1 LAALFAALFVAV
13 LPVAGASAAPSMRAT
28 APAVVPAAALDPTL
42 AQQRD
47 EGGADD
53 DLDDELVEYLAA
65 ERDEAD
71 RLRRRG
77 LFVEAR
83 RMLDALVA
91 EAEEEGDDD
100 LDARAL
106 RAQLELDAGRF
117 EAALADARF
126 VQDSEPAASGRQASG
141 LELALT
147 VELATLAE
155 LGRGG
160 AADDALAR
168 LDARGFPAGVSAP
181 LDWQAARLCFEGG
194 RREAAL
200 VRLAGARAAPG
211 ERWDELL
218 AQALAA
224 RRLGDLVGAS
234 QLLVKAARA
243 SEREP
248 LVLAELAALYLEAD
262 GEVAS
267 AEAAQ
272 RNPEPLLLEA
282 RASNPACEAA
292 LLGLWELYRLN
303 WQLSRHEAAAMLA
316 ELLAARPD
324 SIDGRLALAE
334 QELLLGD
341 FAATHATL
349 AGLVE
354 RAPDRRAVRTLAA
367 SLAALE
373 APTDVA
379 ESPLALLDELERQD
393 PVDSEPARVVGTRLV
408 ELYRFVEG
416 REVLERAV
424 AIDAGDWRA
433 WTALGRA
440 RANTGDVPGAR
451 DALAAADRAADLRKD
466 VVRANLARVLRIVD
480 EQFVEH
486 EQGELTFAWRANG
499 ADLLEL
505 YFVPF
510 YAEARAELSER
521 YGYATGKVR
530 IEVFDRHGDFSV
542 RSTGYEGFPALGVCF
557 GPVVTAVSP
566 LSELRGSFSWARTG
580 YHEFTHVVHLG
591 LSHNRCPRWVTEGLA
606 TWEEVEKRSSW
617 TRNMRSDL
625 VDARANGLVF
635 PVRELNSAFRGP
647 RVVFGYYQGGLLC
660 DVLIERH
667 GFPAMLRLL
676 DEFDRG
682 SDLDTALA
690 RVFDR
695 SPEQLDV
702 EFAAHVDA
710 QLAGLAIEP
719 NWDLERL
726 RTRWLTLPRSAPAG
740 ESAQR
745 EWADDWLDLAFASWQ
760 AGLRP
765 DAEEALRIAT
775 AQPPIAPRAL
785 FLRGL
790 LAIADGDSRA
800 GERLLTDFI
809 AAGGDDFRARLALAQ
824 YAGARDDVDAVEE
837 QLLAAERA
845 YPGHPEAELAAELAL
860 AKFYGERGR
869 VDDAMAARERW
880 IVWNADDWR
889 VRMELARWHVEAG
902 RHARAAELFEEA
914 NEVEPFQRGL
924 HLEWARAL
932 GQVGRH
938 AEVLRECTAFERVP
952 VELDAVAKEPASE
965 RERAEV
971 HVLRARALLALDRAD
986 EARAEFDRARELAP
1000 SAPFVRALAEELER

>member
-1 LAALFAALFVAV
+1 
-13 LPVAGASAAPSMRAT
+13 
-28 APAVVPAAALDPTL
+28 
-42 AQQRD
+42 
-47 EGGADD
+47 
-53 DLDDELVEYLAA
+53 
-65 ERDEAD
+65 
-71 RLRRRG
+71 
-77 LFVEAR
+77 
-83 RMLDALVA
+83 
-91 EAEEEGDDD
+91 
-100 LDARAL
+100 
-106 RAQLELDAGRF
+106 
-117 EAALADARF
+117 
-126 VQDSEPAASGRQASG
+126 
-141 LELALT
+141 
-147 VELATLAE
+147 
-155 LGRGG
+155 
-160 AADDALAR
+160 
-168 LDARGFPAGVSAP
+168 
-181 LDWQAARLCFEGG
+181 
-194 RREAAL
+194 
-200 VRLAGARAAPG
+200 
-211 ERWDELL
+211 LL
-218 AQALAA
+218 AKACAA
-224 RRLGDLVGAS
+224 RRSGDLVGAS
-234 QLLVKAARA
+234 QLLVKAARL

-248 LVLAELAALYLEAD
+248 LVLAELASVYLEAD

-267 AEAAQ
+267 PESAQ

-282 RASNPACEAA
+282 RATNPACESA

-303 WQLSRHEAAAMLA
+303 WQLSRHEAAAMLE
-316 ELLAARPD
+316 ELFVARPD

-341 FAATHATL
+341 FSAAHATL
-349 AGLVE
+349 ARLSE
-354 RAPDRRAVRTLAA
+354 LAPRRRAVRTLAA
-367 SLAALE
+367 SLEALE
-373 APTDVA
+373 ATTDDA
-379 ESPLALLDELERQD
+379 PATSPLLDELERED
-393 PVDSEPARVVGTRLV
+393 PADSEPARVVGTRLV

-416 REVLERAV
+416 RDVLERAV

-451 DALAAADRAADLRKD
+451 EALAAADEAAELRKD
-466 VVRANLARVLRIVD
+466 AVRANLSRVLRIVD
-480 EQFVEH
+480 EQFEEH
-486 EQGELTFAWRANG
+486 VHGELTFAWRATG

-510 YAEARAELSER
+510 YANARAELSER
-521 YGYATGKVR
+521 YGHATGKVR

-606 TWEEVEKRSSW
+606 TWEEVEKRSAW

-635 PVRELNSAFRGP
+635 PVRELNGAFRGP

-660 DVLIERH
+660 DLLIERH

-682 SDLDTALA
+682 ADLDTALA

-710 QLAGLAIEP
+710 LLAGLAIEP

-726 RTRWLTLPRSAPAG
+726 RPRWVTLPRSAPAG
-740 ESAQR
+740 EEAQR
-745 EWADDWLDLAFASWQ
+745 AWADDWLDLAFAAWQ
-760 AGLRP
+760 AGQRQ
-765 DAEEALRIAT
+765 DAEEALRIVT
-775 AQPPIAPRAL
+775 TQPPLPPRAL

-790 LAIADGDSRA
+790 FAIADGDA
-800 GERLLTDFI
+800 DDGERLLTAFV

-824 YAGARDDVDAVEE
+824 YAAVRDDHDGVEE

-845 YPGHPEAELAAELAL
+845 YPGHPQPELAAELAL

-869 VDDAMAARERW
+869 VDESMAARERW
-880 IVWNADDWR
+880 IAWNADDWR
-889 VRMELARWHVEAG
+889 VRVELARWHVEAG
-902 RHARAAELFEEA
+902 RHAQAAELFEQA

-932 GQVGRH
+932 
-938 AEVLRECTAFERVP
+938 AELERYDDVLRECSAFDRVP
-952 VELDAVAKEPASE
+952 VELDAVAQEPAAE

-971 HVLRARALLALDRAD
+971 HVL
-986 EARAEFDRARELAP
+986 RARELAP
-1000 SAPFVRALAEELER
+1000 SAPFVRAFAEELER